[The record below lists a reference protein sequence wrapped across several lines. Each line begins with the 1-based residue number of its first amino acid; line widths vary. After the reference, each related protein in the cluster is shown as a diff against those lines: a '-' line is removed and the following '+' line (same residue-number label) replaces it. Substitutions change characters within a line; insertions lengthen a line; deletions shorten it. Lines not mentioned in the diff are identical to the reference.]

1 VGVVGTR
8 LWNRAQP
15 YRRDYKV
22 LVDANNL
29 GIVHSEHHMLVTA
42 LRDGVLDLAEQIV
55 TQHSRR
61 TRLHVERH
69 PEVFVVQADHT
80 N

>member
-1 VGVVGTR
+1 MGVGGTR
-8 LWNRAQP
+8 LWNSAQQ
-15 YRRDYKV
+15 YRRDYKD

-29 GIVHSEHHMLVTA
+29 GIVEHHMLVTA
-42 LRDGVLDLAEQIV
+42 LRDGDLDLAEQIV
-55 TQHSRR
+55 TQHIRR

-80 N
+80 K